1 MTHSTNPA
9 WLDLVRIL
17 PTTDEIQAAE
27 SALNAAETSEQQE
40 AAETALLG
48 AMLSSAANE
57 LE

>member
-1 MTHSTNPA
+1 MTNPTNPA

-27 SALNAAETSEQQE
+27 LALKTAETTEQQE

-48 AMLSSAANE
+48 AMLSYLAGE
-57 LE
+57 RE